1 MAMTLD
7 ELSDIEAIRQAKHM
21 YSWTYDAL
29 DLEGLL
35 ALFTEDAVCDFGPYG
50 TWTGIGAIR
59 EGYTLNLA
67 REGTPYSTI
76 HAMANQVVTLN
87 GDGTAHSRCFL
98 LDIVMG
104 AGNENPLRL
113 LGIYDEDFR
122 KVDGRW
128 LISRSRID
136 FLWTAD
142 AGKVG
147 AGGLKEVLGQ
157 E

>member
-1 MAMTLD
+1 MNLQQ
-7 ELSDIEAIRQAKHM
+7 LSDIEAIRRAKAM
-21 YSWTYDAL
+21 YSWNYDSL

-35 ALFTEDAVCDFGPYG
+35 SLFTKDAVCDFGPYG
-50 TWTGIGAIR
+50 TWVGIDAIR
-59 EGYTLNLA
+59 DGYKVNLA
-67 REGTPYSTI
+67 REGTPFSTI
-76 HAMANQVVTLN
+76 HAMANQVIELQ
-87 GDGTAHSRCFL
+87 GDTAHSRCFL

-122 KVDGRW
+122 RVDGRW

-147 AGGLKEVLGQ
+147 QGGMKEVLHQ
-157 E
+157 